1 MFKMM
6 DQSMLMRFPQYQQ
19 PNCLRRQINHMYA
32 LMNKS
37 KSVSIA
43 ALLTLAAAQ
52 QVSAATITFGGQAA
66 TDGSNK
72 TSKNVNADN
81 TITSIIDGFFI
92 STFDTATAIP
102 GIPGGGDTQYNVA
115 GKSEGCALN
124 SPLEITPS
132 GANVLNVRKG
142 SDGSIAA
149 APAGDST
156 CYAYTTP
163 TTVGQPSYVDIDY
176 TDFLANI
183 GNLSAN
189 LAGSSINYLGFYWGS
204 VDAYNSFEFYSD
216 DQLVA
221 KITGP
226 ELLAQLNGKAGDQ
239 VADSSNVY
247 VNIDFSFDEA
257 FNRFRVITSG
267 IAGEFDNIV
276 VGLDQRPVS
285 APASL
290 AFLGLGLLGLG
301 LSRRF
306 KR

>member
-1 MFKMM
+1 
-6 DQSMLMRFPQYQQ
+6 
-19 PNCLRRQINHMYA
+19 MYA

-37 KSVSIA
+37 KTVSIA
-43 ALLTLAAAQ
+43 TLLTLAVAQ
-52 QVSAATITFGGQAA
+52 QAGAATISFGGQAA

-72 TSKNVNADN
+72 TSLNVNANN
-81 TITSIIDGFFI
+81 TITSISDGFFV

-115 GKSEGCALN
+115 GKSDGCAIN
-124 SPLEITPS
+124 SPLAISPS
-132 GANVLNVRKG
+132 DVNVLNVRKG
-142 SDGSIAA
+142 SDGNVAA
-149 APAGDST
+149 APAGDTT

-163 TTVGQPSYVDIDY
+163 TTVGVASYVDIDY
-176 TDFLANI
+176 KDFLANI
-183 GNLSAN
+183 GNISPN
-189 LAGSSINYLGFYWGS
+189 LANSSINYLGFYWGS

-216 DQLVA
+216 DVLVA
-221 KITGP
+221 QITGP

-247 VNIDFSFDEA
+247 VNINFSFDES
-257 FNRFRVITSG
+257 FNKFRVITSG

-301 LSRRF
+301 LGRRF
-306 KR
+306 KK

>member
-1 MFKMM
+1 
-6 DQSMLMRFPQYQQ
+6 
-19 PNCLRRQINHMYA
+19 MYA
-32 LMNKS
+32 LINKS
-37 KSVSIA
+37 KTVSIA
-43 ALLTLAAAQ
+43 TLLTLAVAQ
-52 QVSAATITFGGQAA
+52 QAGAATISFGGQAA

-72 TSKNVNADN
+72 TSLNVNANN
-81 TITSIIDGFFI
+81 TINAISDGFFV

-115 GKSEGCALN
+115 GKSDGCAIN
-124 SPLEITPS
+124 SPLVISPS
-132 GANVLNVRKG
+132 EMNVLNVRKG
-142 SDGSIAA
+142 SDGNVAA
-149 APAGDST
+149 APAGDTT

-163 TTVGQPSYVDIDY
+163 TTIGEASYVDIDY
-176 TDFLANI
+176 KDFLANI
-183 GNLSAN
+183 GNISPN
-189 LAGSSINYLGFYWGS
+189 LANSSINYLGFYWGS

-216 DQLVA
+216 DVLVA
-221 KITGP
+221 QITGP

-247 VNIDFSFDEA
+247 VNINFSFDES
-257 FNRFRVITSG
+257 FNKFRVITSG

-301 LSRRF
+301 LGRRF
-306 KR
+306 KK